1 MKKTALITTL
11 LTLAAGLWL
20 TSATRAWADEEK
32 EMPTMIPATASAIL
46 QAISKEET
54 NLDKTITD
62 KKLEDVHHHAFAIRD
77 LVSALPEKSSD
88 LAAEKMAKLKAN
100 AKFVTALAG
109 RLDESGDSKDQAA
122 TEANFKKLQ
131 GILKQIQAL
140 YPDSATKSS
149 AAMMQYTCPMHPEV
163 VKDSPGKCPV
173 CGMKLVVK
181 K

>member
-11 LTLAAGLWL
+11 LTLAVGIMFAP
-20 TSATRAWADEEK
+20 STRAADEEK
-32 EMPTMIPATASAIL
+32 EMPTMIPATTAGIL
-46 QAISKEET
+46 QAINMEET
-54 NLDKTITD
+54 NLDKTISD

-77 LVSALPEKSSD
+77 LVNALPEKSSD

-100 AKFVTALAG
+100 AKFVTALAT
-109 RLDESGDSKDQAA
+109 RLDESGDAKDQAA

-131 GILKQIQAL
+131 GLLKQIKAL
-140 YPDSATKSS
+140 YPDSAAMPS
-149 AAMMQYTCPMHPEV
+149 AAMQYTCPMHPEV
-163 VKDSPGKCPV
+163 VQDSPGNCPQ